1 MPSLPVAVP
10 HDPATLAAAL
20 SAHGV
25 CRLPGF
31 TDEPATTQLREALQ
45 KLQGSNRLQA
55 AEVGRG
61 NDRALHVGIRGDSTQ
76 WINADSGIAATDYL
90 IALDRLRVAL
100 NQRLFLGMEE
110 VEAHFA
116 CYPTGS
122 FYHRHRDRFHDSDAR
137 VLSLVTYLN
146 DDWQVGEGGALR
158 LYLPSGTVDVLPQAG
173 MTLCFLS
180 GIEHEVRPATRERL
194 SIAAW
199 MRMRPR

>member
-10 HDPATLAAAL
+10 HDPATLAEAL
-20 SAHGV
+20 SEHGV

-31 TDEPATTQLREALQ
+31 TDEPSTSGLREALQ
-45 KLQGSNRLQA
+45 KLQSTGDLQA

-61 NDRALHVGIRGDSTQ
+61 NDQALHAGIRGDSTQ
-76 WINADSGIAATDYL
+76 WMDADSGIAATDYL
-90 IALDRLRVAL
+90 AALHNLRVSL

-146 DDWQVGEGGALR
+146 RDWQVGEGGALR
-158 LYLPSGTVDVLPQAG
+158 LYLPSGTVDVMPQAG

-180 GIEHEVRPATRERL
+180 GIEHEVLPATRERL

-199 MRMRPR
+199 MRMRPH